1 MATAT
6 SYIWARSPFW
16 YKIKNTNLTSLELEI
31 KIYTGAKNAVW
42 AGSPD
47 YKLTATSIPDG
58 TDAVVKINV
67 SPMILDF
74 FKSEMNDGV
83 YRQDADQYGC
93 IWVDFRYTEYIS
105 AVAQPSVD
113 DLGYLAFNGYL
124 NFKDGTQSNITNPFN
139 DKTGIL
145 FSNRKII
152 KPMDEEINLPINPQ
166 YVEEITMFSNGDQ
179 MFHSSPTTP
188 TDSWEHIEYFNVS
201 DNIGNFQAR
210 VLNDGGIWEASGCS
224 RALDSEEA
232 TYPID
237 NILIQVKDVVTKI
250 EVENVCERKYTPYK
264 IIYLNRYGAL
274 QDLWMFKRK
283 DEALKVKKS
292 TFKRNI
298 LEVWNNEDFSI
309 TAHQTDV
316 LDVNGVTSVI
326 LNSGFYP
333 EENNELF
340 RQLLL
345 SPKVWIMLN
354 NEADGVGLYPVT
366 LTSSNITY
374 KTHLNNKLI
383 EYALGFEY
391 SFSAIQNIR

>member
-1 MATAT
+1 
-6 SYIWARSPFW
+6 
-16 YKIKNTNLTSLELEI
+16 
-31 KIYTGAKNAVW
+31 
-42 AGSPD
+42 
-47 YKLTATSIPDG
+47 
-58 TDAVVKINV
+58 
-67 SPMILDF
+67 
-74 FKSEMNDGV
+74 
-83 YRQDADQYGC
+83 
-93 IWVDFRYTEYIS
+93 
-105 AVAQPSVD
+105 
-113 DLGYLAFNGYL
+113 
-124 NFKDGTQSNITNPFN
+124 
-139 DKTGIL
+139 
-145 FSNRKII
+145 
-152 KPMDEEINLPINPQ
+152 
-166 YVEEITMFSNGDQ
+166 
-179 MFHSSPTTP
+179 
-188 TDSWEHIEYFNVS
+188 
-201 DNIGNFQAR
+201 
-210 VLNDGGIWEASGCS
+210 
-224 RALDSEEA
+224 
-232 TYPID
+232 
-237 NILIQVKDVVTKI
+237 
-250 EVENVCERKYTPYK
+250 
-264 IIYLNRYGAL
+264 
-274 QDLWMFKRK
+274 MFKRK